1 MTKNIALHVYDNS
14 NGKNANNDINNDDT
28 RTSDCNFILLLSDCP
43 FIILREYNLK
53 RARAYLII
61 KPLSIFYRQSI

>member
-43 FIILREYNLK
+43 SHNFKGI
-53 RARAYLII
+53 
-61 KPLSIFYRQSI
+61 